1 LRISRSAAFWVILLF
16 RISSRSFR
24 KPLNV
29 PAKVLLSSYLIA
41 KPNIMSNDSSPA
53 GGPPQ
58 DPNILQD
65 WQTRYAE
72 KVRTAEQSV
81 ATIRRGDK
89 LFIGSGAAEPQVLV
103 KSLIT
108 SAGRLADTRIM
119 HIMTLGVAPYTEE
132 KFTDQFRHNAFF
144 IGANTRQAVAQG
156 RADYTPV
163 FLSEIPA
170 LFRTGQAPIDIALI
184 QVSLPDKHGYCSYG
198 VSTDIVKSA
207 AESAT
212 KVIAEVNPRMP
223 RALGDCFINMND
235 IDLAV
240 PVDVPLLYSHR
251 ERADEV
257 AQRIG
262 KNIASLIPD
271 GATLQMGIG
280 TIPDSVLHYLTDKKD
295 LGVHTEMFSDGFMEL
310 ALSGVINNSRKSI
323 HAGKTVASFC
333 MGSQQL
339 YDYVDN
345 NPSIE
350 FHPTEYTNDP
360 FIIARNDNMMAIN
373 SAIEV
378 DLSGQVCAD
387 SLGTMFY
394 SGIGGQVD
402 FVRGASRSK
411 GGKPIIAMPSTAK
424 DETISRISPHLKE
437 GAGVVTTRGD
447 VHYIVTEWGVAYLHG
462 KNIRERSM
470 ALISVAHPKFRAALL
485 EEAKQLNYI
494 YKDQIL
500 PEEGVVYPEDLE
512 TVMTTKSG
520 AELVVRAIM
529 PTDEEMLSDM
539 FYDLSDQ
546 TIINRFFSM
555 LKSMPHRKLQTL
567 CCIDY
572 VSELSLVAVSGVA
585 PKQKIVGLG
594 SYYVSPATQRAEIA
608 FLVADAWQG
617 QGIGTYLMQMLVK
630 VAKSKNLKGLTAEV
644 LRDNVAMIALMH
656 KSGVPAKST
665 PAGGSY
671 IFTMDF

>member
-1 LRISRSAAFWVILLF
+1 MSDSKASTSREKTHSVYEAHA
-16 RISSRSFR
+16 
-24 KPLNV
+24 
-29 PAKVLLSSYLIA
+29 
-41 KPNIMSNDSSPA
+41 MS
-53 GGPPQ
+53 
-58 DPNILQD
+58 D
-65 WQTRYAE
+65 WQQRYSE
-72 KVRTAEQSV
+72 KLRAPEQAVS
-81 ATIRRGDK
+81 TIRRGDK
-89 LFIGSGAAEPQVLV
+89 VFIGSGAAEPQVLV
-103 KSLIT
+103 KALID

-144 IGANTRQAVAQG
+144 IGANTRKAVAEG

-170 LFRTGQAPIDIALI
+170 LFRTGQIPIDVALI
-184 QVSLPDKHGYCSYG
+184 QVSPPDKHGFCSYG
-198 VSTDIVKSA
+198 VSTDVVKSA
-207 AESAT
+207 SESAA
-212 KVIAEVNPRMP
+212 KVIAEINPRMP
-223 RALGDCFINMND
+223 RALGDCFISMDD

-251 ERADEV
+251 EGADEV
-257 AQRIG
+257 ARRIG
-262 KNIASLIPD
+262 KNIASLIED

-295 LGVHTEMFSDGFMEL
+295 LGIHTEMFSDGFMEL
-310 ALSGVINNSRKSI
+310 VEKDVINNSRKTI
-323 HAGKTVASFC
+323 HQGKTVASFC
-333 MGSQQL
+333 IGSQGL

-345 NPSIE
+345 NPAIE

-360 FIIARNDNMMAIN
+360 FIVCKNDNMCAIN

-378 DLSGQVCAD
+378 DLTGQVCAD
-387 SLGTMFY
+387 SLGAMFY
-394 SGIGGQVD
+394 SGIGGQID

-411 GGKPIIAMPSTAK
+411 GGKAIIAMPSTAK
-424 DETISRISPHLKE
+424 NDTLSRISVNLKE

-447 VHYIVTEWGVAYLHG
+447 VHYVVTEWGVAYLHG
-462 KNIRERSM
+462 KNIRERAM
-470 ALISVAHPKFRAALL
+470 ALINIAHPKFRKKLL
-485 EEAKQLNYI
+485 EGAKKLNYV
-494 YKDQIL
+494 YGDQIL
-500 PEEGVVYPEDLE
+500 SPEEAVYPEDLE
-512 TVMTTKSG
+512 TVMITKDS
-520 AELVVRAIM
+520 AELVVRPVR

-555 LKSMPHRKLQTL
+555 LKSMPHRRLQQF

-572 VSELSLVAVSGVA
+572 KEEMSIVALAGEG

-594 SYYVSPATQRAEIA
+594 SYHLNPATHRAEIA

-617 QGIGTYLMQMLVK
+617 KGIGTFMMKMLVK
-630 VAKSKNLKGLTAEV
+630 IARSKNIKGLTAEV
-644 LRDNVAMIALMH
+644 MRDNVAMIALMH

-665 PAGGSY
+665 PADGSY
-671 IFTMDF
+671 LFTMDF

>member
-1 LRISRSAAFWVILLF
+1 MRLMTANPSGPAQKREEYSNGQFLLR
-16 RISSRSFR
+16 
-24 KPLNV
+24 
-29 PAKVLLSSYLIA
+29 
-41 KPNIMSNDSSPA
+41 
-53 GGPPQ
+53 
-58 DPNILQD
+58 D
-65 WQTRYAE
+65 WESRYAD
-72 KVRTAEQSV
+72 KIRTAERAV

-89 LFIGSGAAEPQVLV
+89 VFIGSGAAEPQILV
-103 KSLIT
+103 KSLIE

-144 IGANTRQAVAQG
+144 IGANTRQAVAEG

-170 LFRTGQAPIDIALI
+170 LFRSGQAPVDVALI
-184 QVSLPDKHGYCSYG
+184 QVSVPDKHGFCSYG
-198 VSTDIVKSA
+198 VSTDVVKSA

-212 KVIAEVNPRMP
+212 RVIAEVNPQMP
-223 RALGDCFINMND
+223 RALGDCFINIED

-240 PVDVPLLYSHR
+240 PVDVPLLYSVR

-271 GATLQMGIG
+271 GSTMQMGIG
-280 TIPDSVLHYLTDKKD
+280 TIPDSVLHYLGDKKD

-310 ALSGVINNSRKSI
+310 AQKGIINNSKKSI
-323 HAGKTVASFC
+323 HEGKTIASFC
-333 MGSQQL
+333 MGSRQL

-345 NPSIE
+345 NPGIE

-360 FIIARNDNMMAIN
+360 FIIAQNDRMMAIN

-402 FVRGASRSK
+402 FVRGSARSK

-424 DETISRISPHLKE
+424 DETISRISVHLKE

-462 KNIRERSM
+462 KNIRERAM
-470 ALISVAHPKFRAALL
+470 ALINVAHPKFRNGLL
-485 EEAKQLNYI
+485 EEAKRLNYI
-494 YKDQIL
+494 YKDQML
-500 PEEGVVYPEDLE
+500 APEDVRYPEELE
-512 TVMTTKSG
+512 TIMTSKDGS
-520 AELVVRAIM
+520 ELLVR
-529 PTDEEMLSDM
+529 PVKPVDEEMLSDM

-555 LKSMPHRKLQTL
+555 LKSMPHRKLQQF

-572 VSELSLVAVSGVA
+572 SSEMSLVAIAGAS

-594 SYYVSPATQRAEIA
+594 SYHLNPATQRAEIA

-617 QGIGTYLMQMLVK
+617 KGIGTFLMKMLVK
-630 VAKSKNLKGLTAEV
+630 IAKSKNIKGLTAEV

-665 PAGGSY
+665 SAGGSY

>member
-1 LRISRSAAFWVILLF
+1 MPSDRDEASPKRNAGATDSTIL
-16 RISSRSFR
+16 S
-24 KPLNV
+24 
-29 PAKVLLSSYLIA
+29 
-41 KPNIMSNDSSPA
+41 
-53 GGPPQ
+53 
-58 DPNILQD
+58 D
-65 WQTRYAE
+65 WQNRYEE
-72 KVRTAEQSV
+72 KVRTAERAVS
-81 ATIRRGDK
+81 TLRRGDK
-89 LFIGSGAAEPQVLV
+89 VFIGSGAAEPQVLV
-103 KSLIT
+103 QSLIDT
-108 SAGRLADTRIM
+108 AGRLADTRIM

-144 IGANTRQAVAQG
+144 IGANTRMAVAEG

-170 LFRTGQAPIDIALI
+170 LFRSGQVPIDVALI
-184 QVSLPDKHGYCSYG
+184 QVSPPDKHGYCSYG
-198 VSTDIVKSA
+198 VSTDVVKSA

-212 KVIAEVNPRMP
+212 KVIAEINPQMP
-223 RALGDCFINMND
+223 RALGDCFINMD
-235 IDLAV
+235 HIDLAV
-240 PVDVPLLYSHR
+240 PVDEPLLYSKR

-262 KNIASLIPD
+262 KNIATLIPD

-280 TIPDSVLHYLTDKKD
+280 TIPDSVLQYLTDKKD
-295 LGVHTEMFSDGFMEL
+295 LGVHTEMFSDGFMDL
-310 ALSGVINNSRKSI
+310 ARKDIINNRRKTL
-323 HAGKTVASFC
+323 HPGKTIASFC
-333 MGSQQL
+333 IGSREL
-339 YDYVDN
+339 YDYIDN
-345 NPSIE
+345 NPGIE
-350 FHPTEYTNDP
+350 FHPTEHTNDP
-360 FIIARNDNMMAIN
+360 FIIAQNDRMIAIN

-402 FVRGASRSK
+402 FVRGAARSK

-424 DETISRISPHLKE
+424 EDTVSRISVHLQE

-462 KNIRERSM
+462 KNIRERAM
-470 ALISVAHPKFRAALL
+470 ALINIAHPKFRNYLL
-485 EEAKQLNYI
+485 GQAKELNYI
-494 YKDQIL
+494 YKDQML
-500 PEEGVVYPEDLE
+500 TPVDVTYPEDLE
-512 TVMTTKSG
+512 TIMTAKDGS
-520 AELVVRAIM
+520 ELVVR
-529 PTDEEMLSDM
+529 PVKPVDEEMLSDM

-555 LKSMPHRKLQTL
+555 LKSMPHRRLQQL

-572 VSELSLVAVSGVA
+572 ASEMSLVAIEGTS
-585 PKQKIVGLG
+585 PNQKIVGLG
-594 SYYVSPATQRAEIA
+594 SYYLNPATQRAEIA

-617 QGIGTYLMQMLVK
+617 KGIGTYLMYMLVK
-630 VAKSKNLKGLTAEV
+630 IAKSRNIKGFTAEV

-656 KSGVPAKST
+656 KSGVPPKST

-671 IFTMDF
+671 IFSMDF

>member
-1 LRISRSAAFWVILLF
+1 MSDDSTTSVPQPRDA
-16 RISSRSFR
+16 
-24 KPLNV
+24 NV
-29 PAKVLLSSYLIA
+29 
-41 KPNIMSNDSSPA
+41 
-53 GGPPQ
+53 Q
-58 DPNILQD
+58 QD
-65 WQTRYAE
+65 WQDRYSD
-72 KVRTAEQSV
+72 KIRTPEHAI

-89 LFIGSGAAEPQVLV
+89 VFIGSGAAEPQVLV
-103 KSLIT
+103 KSLIS

-144 IGANTRQAVAQG
+144 IGANTRQAVSEG

-170 LFRTGQAPIDIALI
+170 LFRSGQTPVDVALI

-198 VSTDIVKSA
+198 VSTDVVKSA
-207 AESAT
+207 AESAN
-212 KVIAEVNPRMP
+212 KVIAEINPRMP

-235 IDLAV
+235 IDIAV

-251 ERADEV
+251 ERADDV
-257 AQRIG
+257 ARRIG

-271 GATLQMGIG
+271 GSTLQMGIG

-295 LGVHTEMFSDGFMEL
+295 LGIHTEMFSDGFMDL
-310 ALSGVINNSRKSI
+310 AQTGVINNSKKTI
-323 HAGKTVASFC
+323 HTGKTVASFC
-333 MGSQQL
+333 IGGQDL

-402 FVRGASRSK
+402 FVRGAARSK

-424 DETISRISPHLKE
+424 DETISRISVHLKS

-447 VHYIVTEWGVAYLHG
+447 VHYIVTEWGIAYLHG
-462 KNIRERSM
+462 KNIRERAM
-470 ALISVAHPKFRAALL
+470 ALIGVAHPKFRAALL
-485 EEAKQLNYI
+485 EEAKKLNYV

-512 TVMTTKSG
+512 TIMTTKG
-520 AELVVRAIM
+520 GDELVVRPVR

-572 VSELSLVAVSGVA
+572 MNEMSLVAISGGS

-594 SYYVSPATQRAEIA
+594 SYHLNPATQKAEIA

-617 QGIGTYLMQMLVK
+617 KGIGTYLMKSIVK
-630 VAKSKNLKGLTAEV
+630 IARTKNIKGLTAEV

-656 KSGVPAKST
+656 KSGVPPKST

>member
-1 LRISRSAAFWVILLF
+1 
-16 RISSRSFR
+16 
-24 KPLNV
+24 
-29 PAKVLLSSYLIA
+29 LS
-41 KPNIMSNDSSPA
+41 
-53 GGPPQ
+53 
-58 DPNILQD
+58 D
-65 WQTRYAE
+65 WQVLYQD
-72 KVRTAEQSV
+72 KVRTAEQAV

-89 LFIGSGAAEPQVLV
+89 VFVGSGAAEPQVLV
-103 KSLIT
+103 KALIE

-144 IGANTRQAVAQG
+144 IGANTRQAVAEG

-170 LFRTGQAPIDIALI
+170 LFRSGQAPVDVALI
-184 QVSLPDKHGYCSYG
+184 QVSLPDKHGFCSYG
-198 VSTDIVKSA
+198 VSTDVVKA
-207 AESAT
+207 GTESAT
-212 KVIAEVNPRMP
+212 KVIAEINPQMP
-223 RALGDCFINMND
+223 RALGDCFINMKD
-235 IDLAV
+235 IDLAI
-240 PVDVPLLYSHR
+240 PVDVPLLYSVR

-257 AQRIG
+257 ASRIG
-262 KNIASLIPD
+262 RNIATLIED
-271 GATLQMGIG
+271 GSTLQMGIG
-280 TIPDSVLHYLTDKKD
+280 TIPDSVLHSLTDKKD
-295 LGVHTEMFSDGFMEL
+295 IGIHTEMFSDGFMEL
-310 ALSGVINNSRKSI
+310 AEKGIINNSKKTI
-323 HAGKTVASFC
+323 HTGKTIASFC
-333 MGSQQL
+333 MGSRAL

-345 NPSIE
+345 NPGIE

-360 FIIARNDNMMAIN
+360 FIIAQNDKMCAIN
-373 SAIEV
+373 SAIEI

-402 FVRGASRSK
+402 FIRGAARSK

-424 DETISRISPHLKE
+424 DDSVSRISVYLKP

-447 VHYIVTEWGVAYLHG
+447 VHYVVTEWGVAYLHG
-462 KNIRERSM
+462 KNIRERAM
-470 ALISVAHPKFRAALL
+470 ALINIAHPKFRMELL
-485 EEAKQLNYI
+485 EEAKRLSYI
-494 YKDQIL
+494 YVDQMIT
-500 PEEGVVYPEDLE
+500 PEGVVYPEDLE
-512 TVMTTKSG
+512 
-520 AELVVRAIM
+520 AIM
-529 PTDEEMLSDM
+529 NTKDGSELLVRPVKPTDEEMLSDM

-555 LKSMPHRKLQTL
+555 LKSMPHRKLQQF

-572 VSELSLVAVSGVA
+572 TNEMSLVAIAGSG

-594 SYYVSPATQRAEIA
+594 SYYLNPATQRAEIA

-617 QGIGTYLMQMLVK
+617 KGIGTYMMRSLVK
-630 VAKSKNLKGLTAEV
+630 TSKSKNIKGLTAEV